1 MKRIFKTLTL
11 VLLLMNIIYIYP
23 QSMLINISNYYVE
36 DKIIVDKSIREKTTF
51 INIDVEIP
59 QIIGL
64 ENKSKEKDINNEIL
78 VWTNLWIKDTK
89 ETSEELKPTIPYEL
103 MARYTLTNDKEILSF
118 YIDYYQ
124 FSGGAHGIT
133 TRNTY
138 NIDIK
143 TGDKIMLEDLFEKG
157 YDYKTYINGEISK
170 EISKHPDYY
179 FTGKEGFNGIKEDQ
193 SFYIKD
199 NKIIIHFP
207 YYEIAPY
214 VTGMPEFQINYNI
227 KEINS

>member
-1 MKRIFKTLTL
+1 MKRFCRALII
-11 VLLLMNIIYIYP
+11 LLLFMNIFYIYP
-23 QSMLINISNYYVE
+23 QSMLIIINSDYVE
-36 DKIIVDKSIREKTTF
+36 VPFLVDNPIKEKTNF

-64 ENKSKEKDINNEIL
+64 VDKTKEKDINKEIL
-78 VWTNLWIKDTK
+78 DWTNLWIKDTK
-89 ETSEELKPTIPYEL
+89 DTSEDIKPTIPYEL
-103 MARYTLTNDKEILSF
+103 MARYTLTNDKDILSF

-143 TGDKIMLEDLFEKG
+143 SGSKLMLKDLFKEG
-157 YDYKTYINGEISK
+157 YDYKTYINEEISK
-170 EISKHPDYY
+170 EISKHPEYY
-179 FTGKEGFNGIKEDQ
+179 FTGKEGFNGIKDDQ
-193 SFYIKD
+193 SFYIRD

-214 VTGMPEFQINYNI
+214 VTGMPEF
-227 KEINS
+227 EIEMK

>member
-1 MKRIFKTLTL
+1 MKRVYRALIIV
-11 VLLLMNIIYIYP
+11 VLFTNFFNIYP
-23 QSMLINISNYYVE
+23 QAMLINIEDNYVKKTNLV
-36 DKIIVDKSIREKTTF
+36 DKIIKEKTNF

-59 QIIGL
+59 QIVGL
-64 ENKSKEKDINNEIL
+64 SNESKEKTINKEIL
-78 VWTNLWIKDTK
+78 DWTNLWIKETK
-89 ETSEELKPTIPYEL
+89 DTSEDIKPTIPYEL
-103 MARYTLTNDKEILSF
+103 MARYILINSEDILSF

-143 TGDKIMLEDLFEKG
+143 TGDKLMLKDLFTEG
-157 YDYKTYINGEISK
+157 YDYKTYINNEISK
-170 EISKHPDYY
+170 EISKHPEYY
-179 FTGKEGFNGIKEDQ
+179 FTGKEGFGGIKEDQ
-193 SFYIKD
+193 SFYIRD

-214 VTGMPEFQINYNI
+214 VTGMPEFEINYNV
-227 KEINS
+227 KERNL

>member
-1 MKRIFKTLTL
+1 MKRAYKMIIIIF
-11 VLLLMNIIYIYP
+11 LLMNIIQIYP
-23 QSMLINISNYYVE
+23 QAMLININNNYVE
-36 DKIIVDKSIREKTTF
+36 NSIIVDKIIKEKTNY

-59 QIIGL
+59 QIVGL
-64 ENKSKEKDINNEIL
+64 GNKDREKDINKEIL
-78 VWTNLWIKDTK
+78 DWTNLWIKDTK
-89 ETSEELKPTIPYEL
+89 DTSEDLKPTIPYEL
-103 MARYTLTNDKEILSF
+103 MARYLLTNDEGILSF

-143 TGDKIMLEDLFEKG
+143 SGNKVMLKDLFEEG
-157 YDYKTYINGEISK
+157 YDYKTYINEEISK
-170 EISKHPDYY
+170 EISKHPEYY

-193 SFYIKD
+193 SFYIRD
-199 NKIIIHFP
+199 NKIVIHFP

-214 VTGMPEFQINYNI
+214 VTGMPEFQIEM
-227 KEINS
+227 KK